1 MKNLVSAAC
10 RRQLRQSRS
19 PYLPSFLSRFLRSTV
34 AALGAALI
42 SSVSVAADPLKVGFV
57 YVSPV
62 SDAGWTFQHDQGRL
76 EMEAALGDKVQTRF
90 VDKVAEG
97 PEAERVIRDL
107 ASQGYTLIFT
117 TSFGFMEPTI
127 RVAREF
133 PEVTFEH
140 ASGYK
145 LAGNMANYNA
155 RFYEGRYLAGMA
167 AGAASKTNKLGYV
180 AALPIPEVI
189 QGINAFVLGA
199 RRTNPEAQL
208 SVLWTNSWYDPGR
221 ETAATTALIDLGAD
235 VLTHH
240 TDSSAV
246 PRAAEAAGKWVVG
259 YHSDMRA
266 AAPKHHLVSVTHHWG
281 QYYIDR
287 VKAKLAGQWQSQSI
301 WGGMN
306 DGFVRIDGLSK
317 TIPSSVAQLI
327 ERTAKEIRNGSRHP
341 FGGPVSDNMGRERI
355 ARDESPPDK
364 LISQMDWFVDGVIA
378 KLPGR

>member
-1 MKNLVSAAC
+1 MKNLVFAVHRFRRLAVLVLGGLIACVAFAAE
-10 RRQLRQSRS
+10 
-19 PYLPSFLSRFLRSTV
+19 
-34 AALGAALI
+34 
-42 SSVSVAADPLKVGFV
+42 PLKVGFV

-62 SDAGWTFQHDQGRL
+62 SDAGWTYQHDQGRKQMVA
-76 EMEAALGDKVQTRF
+76 ELGERVQTRF

-107 ASQGYTLIFT
+107 ASQGYQLIFA
-117 TSFGFMEPTI
+117 TSFGFMEPTL
-127 RVAREF
+127 RVARDF
-133 PEVTFEH
+133 PDVTFEH

-155 RFYEGRYLAGMA
+155 RFYEGRFLAGMA
-167 AGAASKTNKLGYV
+167 AGAISKTNRLGYV

-189 QGINAFVLGA
+189 QGINAFMLGA
-199 RRTNPEAQL
+199 RQTNPSAEL

-221 ETAATTALIDLGAD
+221 ETSAATALIDLGAD

-281 QYYIDR
+281 QYYTDR
-287 VKAKLAGQWQSQSI
+287 VKAKLAGQWQSQSV
-301 WGGMN
+301 WGGMQ
-306 DGFVRIDGLSK
+306 DGFVRIDGLSNQLE
-317 TIPSSVAQLI
+317 PAVAALI
-327 ERTAKEIRNGSRHP
+327 EEAAELIRNGTRHP
-341 FGGPVSDNMGRERI
+341 FAGPVTDNTGKERI
-355 ARDESPPDK
+355 VAGKPPSDE
-364 LISQMDWFVDGVIA
+364 LISRMDWFVAGVNA
-378 KLPGR
+378 SLPGR

>member
-10 RRQLRQSRS
+10 RQSLRLARS
-19 PYLPSFLSRFLRSTV
+19 HFLPKLLRMAAV
-34 AALGAALI
+34 ALGTALI
-42 SSVSVAADPLKVGFV
+42 SSASMAADPLKVGFV

-117 TSFGFMEPTI
+117 TSFGFMEPTL

-155 RFYEGRYLAGMA
+155 RFYEGRYLAGLA
-167 AGAASKTNKLGYV
+167 AGATTKSNKLGYV

-189 QGINAFVLGA
+189 QGINAFMLGA
-199 RRTNPEAQL
+199 RKTNPQVQL

-246 PRAAEAAGKWVVG
+246 PRTAEAAGKWVVG
-259 YHSDMRA
+259 YHSDMRT

-281 QYYIDR
+281 QYYTDR
-287 VKAKLAGQWQSQSI
+287 VKAKLAGQWESQSV
-301 WGGMN
+301 WGGMKE
-306 DGFVRIDGLSK
+306 GFVRIDGLSES
-317 TIPSSVAQLI
+317 IPKPVRQLI
-327 ERTAKEIRNGSRHP
+327 ERTAKEIRGGSQHP
-341 FGGPVSDNMGRERI
+341 FDGPVNDNTGRERI
-355 ARDESPPDK
+355 ASNESPPDK
-364 LISQMDWFVDGVIA
+364 LISQMNWFVEGVNA